1 MTKVMAPQMGF
12 TPTVSPQLESVKH
25 GIKLLGIFFPKRLLI
40 AASTTLGIKKTG
52 NTN

>member
-25 GIKLLGIFFPKRLLI
+25 GIKLLGIFFQKRLLI
-40 AASTTLGIKKTG
+40 VASTTLGINQAG
-52 NTN
+52 NND